1 MDLSERWDDAAVDLE
16 VKGLTKRFGA
26 TLALDQVDL
35 KIASGQIHAL
45 VGENG
50 AGKSTLGKI
59 LSGVYQPDSGQLL
72 LAGRSIEIRSP
83 REALSHGITIIAQE
97 LSLVPSRSVIENVF
111 LGIEAHRGAW
121 VLKKSIRIR
130 YAELME
136 TSGIHVPADVTVA
149 SLKMGDQ
156 QKVEILRALARNAQ
170 VIVMDEPTA
179 RLSAEETMVLKEV
192 MKSLKER
199 GKTVVF
205 VSHFL
210 GDVLSISDAVTIMR
224 DGRVIRTSHPSIET
238 HNSLVEAMT
247 GRTID
252 DSFPNKVFVADE
264 AREVLVVNGL
274 TRSGVFNDISFN
286 VKAGEI
292 VALAGLVGA
301 GRSELVRAVFGA
313 DRFDSGEIFLDGN
326 PLVAH
331 HPSQAISQGI
341 AMIPESRKD
350 QGLLLDRSVS
360 ENISLPYLKRL
371 SKRLLINLSAESKL
385 VNENMAITGVRAGSP
400 SHLVRSLSGGNQ
412 QKVLFARSA
421 AGRPKLLIADEPTR
435 GVDVGAKRAI
445 YDLIVRQAEAG
456 MAVLIV
462 SSELDEVIGLAHRVL
477 VMREGE
483 IVNELRG
490 DEVTENDV
498 ITSAF
503 STERSERLAQ

>member
-1 MDLSERWDDAAVDLE
+1 MDLE

-35 KIASGQIHAL
+35 KISSGQIHAL

-59 LSGVYQPDSGQLL
+59 LSGVYQPDSGQLV

-97 LSLVPSRSVIENVF
+97 LSLVPARSVIENVF
-111 LGIEAHRGAW
+111 LGIEDHRGAW
-121 VLKKSIRIR
+121 VLKKLMHAR

-136 TSGIHVPADVTVA
+136 ISGIHVPANATVA

-179 RLSAEETMVLKEV
+179 RLSAEETVVLKEV
-192 MKSLKER
+192 MKGLKKQ
-199 GKTVVF
+199 GKTVIF

-210 GDVLSISDAVTIMR
+210 GDVLSISDAVTVMR
-224 DGRVIRTSHPSIET
+224 DGRVIRTSHPSNET
-238 HNSLVEAMT
+238 HDSLVEAMT
-247 GRTID
+247 GRTIGE
-252 DSFPNKVFVADE
+252 SFPKKVSVASD
-264 AREVLVVNGL
+264 AREVLVVKGL
-274 TRSGVFNDISFN
+274 TRTGVFTDVSLN
-286 VKAGEI
+286 VKSGEI
-292 VALAGLVGA
+292 VALSGLVGS
-301 GRSELVRAVFGA
+301 GRSEVARAIFGA
-313 DRFDSGEIFLDGN
+313 DRFDSGEVYLDGKV
-326 PLVAH
+326 LVAR
-331 HPSQAISQGI
+331 HPFEAISHGI

-371 SKRLLINLSAESKL
+371 SERFVINLSAESRL
-385 VNENMAITGVRAGSP
+385 VNANMAITGVRAGSP
-400 SHLVRSLSGGNQ
+400 NHPVRSLSGGNQ
-412 QKVLFARSA
+412 QKVLFARSS
-421 AGRPKLLIADEPTR
+421 AGSPKLLIADEPTR

-445 YDLIVRQAEAG
+445 YDLIVGQAEAG

-462 SSELDEVIGLAHRVL
+462 SSELDEVIGLAHRVF
-477 VMREGE
+477 VMREGK
-483 IVNELRG
+483 IFNELMG
-490 DEVTENDV
+490 EEITENAV

-503 STERSERLAQ
+503 STERTERLAP

>member
-1 MDLSERWDDAAVDLE
+1 VDLE

-35 KIASGQIHAL
+35 RIGSGQIHAL

-59 LSGVYQPDSGQLL
+59 LSGVYQPDSGELV

-97 LSLVPSRSVIENVF
+97 LSLVPSRTVIENVF
-111 LGIEAHRGAW
+111 LGIEDHRGPW
-121 VLKKSIRIR
+121 VLRRPLRDR
-130 YAELME
+130 YAVLVE
-136 TSGIHVPADVTVA
+136 TSGIHVPGDVTVA

-179 RLSAEETMVLKEV
+179 RLSAEETVVLKEV

-199 GKTVVF
+199 GKTVIF

-224 DGRVIRTSHPSIET
+224 DGRVIRTSQPLNET
-238 HNSLVEAMT
+238 HDSLVEAMT
-247 GRTID
+247 GRTIGD
-252 DSFPNKVFVADE
+252 LFPTKDFVAND
-264 AREVLVVNGL
+264 APEVLAVEGL
-274 TRSGVFNDISFN
+274 TRAGVFNDVSLR

-292 VALAGLVGA
+292 VALAGLVGS
-301 GRSELVRAVFGA
+301 GRSEVARAIFGA
-313 DRFDSGEIFLDGN
+313 DHFDSGRIFLDGK
-326 PLVAH
+326 PFVAR
-331 HPSQAISQGI
+331 HPVEAISQGV

-350 QGLLLDRSVS
+350 QGLLPDRSVS

-371 SKRLLINLSAESKL
+371 TNRFVINLSAESKL
-385 VNENMAITGVRAGSP
+385 VKENMTVTGVRAGSP

-412 QKVLFARSA
+412 QKVMFARSS
-421 AGRPKLLIADEPTR
+421 AGRPRLLIADEPTR

-445 YDLIVRQAEAG
+445 YDLITAQAAAG

-490 DEVTENDV
+490 SDVTESAV

-503 STERSERLAQ
+503 STKQKGRQAR

>member
-1 MDLSERWDDAAVDLE
+1 MDLE

-26 TLALDQVDL
+26 TLALDQVNL

-59 LSGVYQPDSGQLL
+59 MSGVYQPDSGQLV
-72 LAGRSIEIRSP
+72 LAGRPVEIRSP
-83 REALSHGITIIAQE
+83 REALSQGITIIAQE
-97 LSLVPSRSVIENVF
+97 LSLVPTRSVIENVF
-111 LGIEAHRGAW
+111 LGIEDHRGAW
-121 VLKKSIRIR
+121 VLRKSIRAR

-136 TSGIHVPADVTVA
+136 TSGIHVPPEATVA

-179 RLSAEETMVLKEV
+179 RLSAEETIVLKQV
-192 MKSLKER
+192 MKGLKEH
-199 GKTVVF
+199 GKTVIF

-224 DGRVIRTSHPSIET
+224 DGRVIRTAEPSNET

-247 GRTID
+247 GRTIG
-252 DSFPNKVFVADE
+252 DSFPKKNFVASDT
-264 AREVLVVNGL
+264 REVLVVKGL
-274 TRSGVFNDISFN
+274 TRMGVFSDISLT
-286 VKAGEI
+286 VRAGEI

-301 GRSELVRAVFGA
+301 GRSEVVRAIFGA
-313 DRFDSGEIFLDGN
+313 DRFDSGEIFLDGK
-326 PLVAH
+326 PLIAR
-331 HPSQAISQGI
+331 HPAEAISQGI

-371 SKRLLINLSAESKL
+371 TRRFVINLSAESKL
-385 VNENMAITGVRAGSP
+385 VNENMAVTGVRAGSP

-412 QKVLFARSA
+412 QKVLFARSSV
-421 AGRPKLLIADEPTR
+421 GRPKLLIADEPTR

-445 YDLIVRQAEAG
+445 YDLITGQAEAG

-490 DEVTENDV
+490 EEVTENAV

-503 STERSERLAQ
+503 SADRAERLTP